1 MRTIRLGRGFAQT
14 TMTPAAIASLRSW
27 KSEDPELFLRTF
39 ANVRKVGASLSRLP
53 MDLEM
58 ICTEFTRHSATMEAA
73 MIEGLASLR
82 AEGVKL

>member
-27 KSEDPELFLRTF
+27 KSEDPELFMRTF
-39 ANVRKVGASLSRLP
+39 AGVRKVAAPLSAMPL
-53 MDLEM
+53 DLET

-82 AEGVKL
+82 AEGVEL